1 MNSVIQTGN
10 APAAVGPYSQGIK
23 AGNTIYVSGQLAFDP
38 ATGELYKGGDIQEE
52 TKICLM
58 NLKAILEAGGAS
70 LKDVVKC
77 TVYIK
82 DMNQFGYLL
91 EHGRANFEEN
101 GTFDDNIIIPP
112 VFIHPDA
119 RVNTSI
125 LGPFV
130 SIGAGSIIH
139 NSTIKD
145 SILSQGAHITNATLE
160 GSLLGYD
167 VVINGMKGKFNLGD
181 NSWANW

>member
-82 DMNQFGYLL
+82 DMNQFGLINEAY
-91 EHGRANFEEN
+91 AQ
-101 GTFDDNIIIPP
+101 
-112 VFIHPDA
+112 VFQDTKPA
-119 RVNTSI
+119 RVCVEVARLPRDGQVEI
-125 LGPFV
+125 DA
-130 SIGAGSIIH
+130 IA
-139 NSTIKD
+139 
-145 SILSQGAHITNATLE
+145 
-160 GSLLGYD
+160 
-167 VVINGMKGKFNLGD
+167 VV
-181 NSWANW
+181 